1 MPVPWIKIEVILPDK
16 QEVVT
21 MAHLLKMKDPDTV
34 VGKLIR
40 LWAWADQ
47 QTVSGDCVGIT
58 CAYIDRLTFC
68 KGFAKA
74 LMSVGWLGGEDGAL
88 QFLNFARP
96 NGETAKARA
105 GVRQEDGKIPCGQ
118 RATERQQ
125 EWGAGRDGCDGKRE
139 RLCEKCCAKSATKS
153 ANRGRNRI

>member
-88 QFLNFARP
+88 QFLNFARH
-96 NGETAKARA
+96 NGETAA
-105 GVRQEDGKIPCGQ
+105 V
-118 RATERQQ
+118 
-125 EWGAGRDGCDGKRE
+125 E
-139 RLCEKCCAKSATKS
+139 RLAHTCNISCKGFVIWFT
-153 ANRGRNRI
+153 

>member
-88 QFLNFARP
+88 QFLNFARH

-105 GVRQEDGKIPCGQ
+105 ESARRMAKS
-118 RATERQQ
+118 RADKEQQNGNRNGAQDATDVTEN
-125 EWGAGRDGCDGKRE
+125 GNGCAKNG
-139 RLCEKCCAKSATKS
+139 CAKSATKS